1 MMLSH
6 SKSNGHLVFIKFLIF
21 IFFLINSC
29 GVAIADSF
37 PENKPIK
44 LLVGYAP
51 GTAPDILARRVAR
64 QLSLKYNVAATIENL
79 PGAGGRLAAD
89 KLLRAPGD
97 GHTLSVTV
105 FGPYAL
111 LPFTEEIKDPS
122 NFTPITLLARFDAI
136 FAVSAKSSWGNINQ
150 LTEEVKDGRRNI
162 TIATPA
168 VGTVVN
174 MAAHNFKIYHKIKA
188 EIVPYPKSSV
198 AMIDLT
204 EGRVDLAVTTVSVA
218 APLVEKGSA
227 KIIAVTG
234 PSRSPA
240 FPDAPTTFEAGL
252 ATRPFASWYALFAPP
267 STPVEVVQ
275 SIYQTLIDLK
285 NDEVL
290 NKTLEKQGIQ
300 PVYSSPGELASQ
312 WSEDNKMWLDLINKI
327 KIK

>member
-1 MMLSH
+1 MIVNY
-6 SKSNGHLVFIKFLIF
+6 SKSNNYSFFIKFLIF
-21 IFFLINSC
+21 IFFLINLY
-29 GVAIADSF
+29 GVAIAASF

-51 GTAPDILARRVAR
+51 GTAPDILARRVAQ
-64 QLSLKYNVAATIENL
+64 QLSSKYNIAATIENL
-79 PGAGGRLAAD
+79 PGAGGRIAAD
-89 KLLRAPGD
+89 RLLRAPGD

-111 LPFTEEIKDPS
+111 LPFTEEIKDS
-122 NFTPITLLARFDAI
+122 NNFTPITLLARFDAI
-136 FAVSAKSSWGNINQ
+136 FAVSAKSNWNNINQ
-150 LTEEVKDGRRNI
+150 LTEEVKNGRRNI

-174 MAAHNFKIYHKIKA
+174 MAAHDFRIYHQIKA

-218 APLVEKGSA
+218 APLVEKGAA

-234 PSRSPA
+234 PSRSPT

-252 ATRPFASWYALFAPP
+252 ANRPFASWYALFAPP
-267 STPVEVVQ
+267 STPVEIVQ

-285 NDEVL
+285 NDQAL
-290 NKTLEKQGIQ
+290 NKTLERQGIQ

-312 WSEDNKMWLDLINKI
+312 WSEDNRVWLDLIGKMKI
-327 KIK
+327 K